1 MPCCARPDLP
11 GFQLAG
17 EAKRDNFGFAV
28 AGLGDMHGGDGSAS
42 ADQLTAPGRGPMG
55 ITLEELLKAL
65 NKDLEWEF
73 AAAIQYTQH
82 AAVITGAKY
91 ESIQKELLVHAQE
104 EIQHARML
112 AEQINYLGGTPTANV
127 EKREVS
133 PDSLEMLKQDLSG
146 EQQAIDGYKE
156 RIAQAES
163 LREYGL
169 RRVLEDILIQE
180 EEHKRD
186 LLTVVD
192 D

>member
-1 MPCCARPDLP
+1 MDLSHE
-11 GFQLAG
+11 QL
-17 EAKRDNFGFAV
+17 
-28 AGLGDMHGGDGSAS
+28 
-42 ADQLTAPGRGPMG
+42 
-55 ITLEELLKAL
+55 LEAL
-65 NKDLEWEF
+65 NKDLEWEY

-104 EIQHARML
+104 EMQHAVML
-112 AEQINYLGGTPTANV
+112 AEQVDYLGGIPTIDV
-127 EKREVS
+127 EEREVS
-133 PDSLEMLKQDLSG
+133 EDSLEMLKQDLRD
-146 EQQAIDGYKE
+146 EQKAIDSYKE
-156 RIAQAES
+156 RIAQAEF

-186 LLTVVD
+186 LMTVVD